1 MTPNET
7 DAQVDAQNE
16 ASTATTPLEEISSN
30 PSKDIVG
37 GSIPSNVLDRPIESL
52 EDDLIGTKD
61 LQDGLIEYIKRA
73 DKPFTI
79 ALQGEWGLGK
89 TSFLNLLKTQLC
101 DKNNSLYYSVWIDAC
116 DFTLLQSPTSAVINM
131 LQSMVYQIGNLNP
144 TIMAD
149 QQGKEYIKKAISFI
163 KNIGKPVL
171 IKTITKGIEIAT
183 AGVVSE
189 DITKPVISNLLSNTN
204 EQNNN
209 NQENTLSAVKELR
222 GDITNLIEYI
232 FDPDNKENCIFI
244 ENKYQEKQGIVFFID
259 NLDRIDPT
267 LAVEILEITQNI
279 FNFEKCVFILA
290 LDYTIAI
297 RGLQSKLGELTS
309 DNEVIFR
316 KYFDKFVQQSISIP
330 AQSTA
335 VSKFLFKLLEDV
347 NLLKG
352 RELNNFYQLKDT
364 ILNFAVNSLDYNPRF
379 IKQFTNT
386 LSLALLINEAHN
398 KNNNNNKEDKNK
410 QSPTGNIE
418 RQNTI
423 TKSLTF
429 VILCIQIS
437 YPQIYRE
444 LSSSSFVSEIIS
456 APRIRKSIFNNNNVI
471 TREEPT
477 SVLNKW
483 NDKLSEKFKNN
494 RTIESQIFE
503 TIDTLRSIEEAAED
517 IGLFNKGLETAIK
530 ISTYTK
536 TQSLFKKQIYD
547 KH

>member
-101 DKNNSLYYSVWIDAC
+101 DKNNSLYYSVWIDAS

-149 QQGKEYIKKAISFI
+149 QQGKEHIEKIVSFI
-163 KNIGKPVL
+163 KNVGKPL
-171 IKTITKGIEIAT
+171 ATKIIATGIEVAT
-183 AGVVSE
+183 DGAISE
-189 DITKPVISNLLSNTN
+189 DITKPVISGVLPNPNKQSNSKG
-204 EQNNN
+204 
-209 NQENTLSAVKELR
+209 NTLSVVKKLR
-222 GDITNLIEYI
+222 DDITNLIKYI
-232 FDPDNKENCIFI
+232 FDPDNKENYTFT
-244 ENKYQEKQGIVFFID
+244 ESKRPLVKDQEKQGIVFFID

-267 LAVEILEITQNI
+267 LAAEILEITQNI

-330 AQSTA
+330 SQSTA
-335 VSKFLFKLLEDV
+335 VSKLLFKLLDDV

-398 KNNNNNKEDKNK
+398 KNNNEEDKNK

-456 APRIRKSIFNNNNVI
+456 APRIRTSLFNNGI

>member
-101 DKNNSLYYSVWIDAC
+101 DKNNSLYYSVWIDAS

-149 QQGKEYIKKAISFI
+149 QQGKEHIEKIVSFI
-163 KNIGKPVL
+163 KNVGKPL
-171 IKTITKGIEIAT
+171 ATKIIATGIEVAT
-183 AGVVSE
+183 DGAISE
-189 DITKPVISNLLSNTN
+189 DITKPVISGVLPNPNKQSNSKG
-204 EQNNN
+204 
-209 NQENTLSAVKELR
+209 NTLSVVKKLR
-222 GDITNLIEYI
+222 DDITNLIKYI
-232 FDPDNKENCIFI
+232 FDPDNKENYTFT
-244 ENKYQEKQGIVFFID
+244 ESKRPLVKDQEKQGIVFFID

-267 LAVEILEITQNI
+267 LAAEILEITQNI

-330 AQSTA
+330 SQSTA
-335 VSKFLFKLLEDV
+335 VSKLLFKLLDDV

-398 KNNNNNKEDKNK
+398 KNNNEEDKNK

-456 APRIRKSIFNNNNVI
+456 APRIRTSLFNNGI

-517 IGLFNKGLETAIK
+517 IVCADTDVATGAVGTVGEIVGLDIP
-530 ISTYTK
+530 
-536 TQSLFKKQIYD
+536 
-547 KH
+547 